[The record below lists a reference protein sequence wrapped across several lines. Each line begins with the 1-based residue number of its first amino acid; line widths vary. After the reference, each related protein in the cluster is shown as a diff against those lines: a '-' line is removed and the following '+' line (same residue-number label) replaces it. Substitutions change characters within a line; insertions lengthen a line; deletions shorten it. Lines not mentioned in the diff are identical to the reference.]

1 MTVCGLVPLVT
12 LLCSLL
18 TLSSSLSQSSLT
30 PLTTSWDPQVPS
42 LRNISH
48 YPPCAFDE
56 DCVPDHKCMQYMCYP
71 WKTSTGFRWCSKDED
86 CEELTPREEGDGSNG
101 LCFRHQDRDNIHF
114 GICLKKIET
123 KKCWTHGDCP
133 RHLRCTNGYCGDRAY
148 HEALKRRQCE
158 DDSICEQLLTGEM
171 CCYDLAGAKWWSE
184 GKMRFEKKCC
194 NNPSGHPVLRPTRH
208 LDRHQMNM
216 LDKGIAALAP
226 MFLDTVICEGLD
238 YAMMSALSSCQL
250 YTTTST
256 TPDPSHRGLSSSA
269 WSLVR
274 ACPGLIPL
282 LLLSSKLFL
291 VHQR

>member
-1 MTVCGLVPLVT
+1 MKPCITNWCWYIVIHLHNIIWQATKDIYTDNHRPHWQIRNNLISNLIR
-12 LLCSLL
+12 LLEFTAKYWISALL
-18 TLSSSLSQSSLT
+18 QRGGEHFNSIIRMDFCQWLWLIKL
-30 PLTTSWDPQVPS
+30 
-42 LRNISH
+42 NINQIS
-48 YPPCAFDE
+48 P
-56 DCVPDHKCMQYMCYP
+56 
-71 WKTSTGFRWCSKDED
+71 
-86 CEELTPREEGDGSNG
+86 N
-101 LCFRHQDRDNIHF
+101 
-114 GICLKKIET
+114 
-123 KKCWTHGDCP
+123 
-133 RHLRCTNGYCGDRAY
+133 
-148 HEALKRRQCE
+148 
-158 DDSICEQLLTGEM
+158 
-171 CCYDLAGAKWWSE
+171 
-184 GKMRFEKKCC
+184 
-194 NNPSGHPVLRPTRH
+194 
-208 LDRHQMNM
+208 QMFYFQ

>member
-1 MTVCGLVPLVT
+1 
-12 LLCSLL
+12 
-18 TLSSSLSQSSLT
+18 
-30 PLTTSWDPQVPS
+30 
-42 LRNISH
+42 
-48 YPPCAFDE
+48 
-56 DCVPDHKCMQYMCYP
+56 
-71 WKTSTGFRWCSKDED
+71 
-86 CEELTPREEGDGSNG
+86 
-101 LCFRHQDRDNIHF
+101 
-114 GICLKKIET
+114 
-123 KKCWTHGDCP
+123 
-133 RHLRCTNGYCGDRAY
+133 
-148 HEALKRRQCE
+148 
-158 DDSICEQLLTGEM
+158 M

-256 TPDPSHRGLSSSA
+256 TQDPSHRGLSSSA